1 MNSLK
6 KAAFIACVIMLAY
19 AMVGTAVLA
28 GGPPLK
34 DNACGVCHQ
43 DYGTIMP
50 KEHPDVG
57 KGVACMTC
65 HAPDPARNEA
75 SKFSTEVHKVHQGGK
90 TKLDCK
96 SCHAL

>member
-1 MNSLK
+1 MKTWK
-6 KAAFIACVIMLAY
+6 KLVLPACGIVLTCVLLSA
-19 AMVGTAVLA
+19 AVLA

-34 DNACGVCHQ
+34 DSVCGVCHK
-43 DYGTIMP
+43 DNSAIMP
-50 KEHPDVG
+50 KKHPEVD
-57 KGVACMTC
+57 KGMACLTC